1 MYVNKKFLKNE
12 LDRIKND
19 GLYKKERIIESD
31 QNANI
36 SVNNK
41 TVLNFCANNYL
52 GLSNNSGIVKSA
64 QTALEQWG
72 FGLSSVRFICG
83 TQTIHTKLEEKIS
96 LFLNKEDTIL
106 YTSCFDANGG
116 LFETLLGEEDAII
129 SDALNHASIIDG
141 VRLCKADRYRY
152 QNSNMKEL
160 EAILKKTQNH
170 RFRLIT
176 TDGVFSMDGFIA
188 KLDEICKLAKKYNAL
203 VHVDDSHA
211 TGFVG
216 NTGRGSAEFHNVLD
230 EVDIIT
236 STLGKALGGASGG
249 FTSAN
254 KEIISMLR
262 QKSRPYLFS
271 NSLAPVIVAASIKVL
286 DILENSN
293 DLIHQVNQNTQYF
306 RNEMS
311 KLGFEIK
318 EGIHP
323 IVPVMIG
330 DAKIAQQMADDML
343 NENIY
348 VIGFSYPVVPKGE
361 ARIRVQISAAHTKND
376 LDIAITAFKKIGL
389 KYNLID

>member
-1 MYVNKKFLKNE
+1 MYVNKKFLINE

-19 GLYKKERIIESD
+19 GLYKKERVIESD

-52 GLSNNSGIVKSA
+52 GLSNNSGIIKSA

-203 VHVDDSHA
+203 VHVDLS
-211 TGFVG
+211 
-216 NTGRGSAEFHNVLD
+216 
-230 EVDIIT
+230 
-236 STLGKALGGASGG
+236 
-249 FTSAN
+249 
-254 KEIISMLR
+254 
-262 QKSRPYLFS
+262 
-271 NSLAPVIVAASIKVL
+271 
-286 DILENSN
+286 
-293 DLIHQVNQNTQYF
+293 LIH
-306 RNEMS
+306 
-311 KLGFEIK
+311 I
-318 EGIHP
+318 
-323 IVPVMIG
+323 
-330 DAKIAQQMADDML
+330 
-343 NENIY
+343 
-348 VIGFSYPVVPKGE
+348 
-361 ARIRVQISAAHTKND
+361 
-376 LDIAITAFKKIGL
+376 
-389 KYNLID
+389 